1 MRFFSARF
9 RSLAALVPAV
19 FLLVLVPACGKQS
32 EGERC
37 GEEPPSSNDDCA
49 DGLVCTLVNS
59 GDVNRCCYPDYA
71 NGHVTDSNCEK
82 RTTTQTGSGGAG
94 GAGGGDAAG
103 GSTAGTSGGGS

>member
-1 MRFFSARF
+1 MRLFSARF
-9 RSLAALVPAV
+9 RSLAALVPAL
-19 FLLVLVPACGKQS
+19 FLLVLVPGCGKQS

-49 DGLVCTLVNS
+49 DGLVCSQVNS
-59 GDVNRCCYPDYA
+59 DDVNRCCYPDYA
-71 NGHVTDSNCEK
+71 NRHADSRCEK

-94 GAGGGDAAG
+94 GAGGSDAAG